1 MNWGEPF
8 LQAWQAAD
16 EAARER
22 ARQALVDAAAGT
34 LPPAATQRAP
44 APIDPDTMFS
54 KAPLS
59 LPVTGL

>member
-22 ARQALVDAAAGT
+22 ARLALVDAAAGT
-34 LPPAATQRAP
+34 LPPATAPEAP
-44 APIDPDTMFS
+44 AAVDPDKMFS
-54 KAPLS
+54 SAPLS
-59 LPVTGL
+59 LPVIGL